1 MENLSPQGDAIMKK
15 IPLLFIL
22 LVSISFPACASN
34 VTSEAP
40 AILSTPTLIETTQ
53 PPTKD
58 PNYFLTA
65 TIVPAYTHV
74 PSPTVAGEPANIVVA
89 LNMGSGGAGFSAN
102 IYAQEVFTGQTFTT
116 FMSAGMHTA
125 PLLPTSAPVRLSI
138 QAPGTYVFY
147 ARLSNAP
154 TEYHYGFT
162 ECRVPTDCV
171 GSPLIA
177 VDVLPGET
185 YNIYIA
191 DRKALLPDNDKRGL
205 PVTVPWV
212 KAEDSQP

>member
-1 MENLSPQGDAIMKK
+1 MKK
-15 IPLLFIL
+15 VLLIVVCVGIL
-22 LVSISFPACASN
+22 GFSACMTKANTEASPILPTPSLVSM
-34 VTSEAP
+34 TK
-40 AILSTPTLIETTQ
+40 
-53 PPTKD
+53 PPTID

-65 TIVPAYTHV
+65 TLVPFYTQV
-74 PSPTVAGEPANIVVA
+74 PSPTVVGAPAIVNIA

-102 IYAQEVFTGQTFTT
+102 LYAQEVYTGKTFTL

-125 PLLPTSAPVRLSI
+125 PLLPTSPPLDIAI

-154 TEYHYGFT
+154 TEYHYGYT
-162 ECRVPTDCV
+162 ECTIPTNCV

-177 VDVLPGET
+177 LDVLPGERYT
-185 YNIYIA
+185 VYIA

-212 KAEDSQP
+212 KLIESTP

>member
-1 MENLSPQGDAIMKK
+1 MKK
-15 IPLLFIL
+15 VLLIVVCVGIL
-22 LVSISFPACASN
+22 GFSACMTKANTETSPILPTPSLVSM
-34 VTSEAP
+34 TK
-40 AILSTPTLIETTQ
+40 
-53 PPTKD
+53 PPTVD

-65 TIVPAYTHV
+65 TLVPFYTQV
-74 PSPTVAGEPANIVVA
+74 PSPTVVGAPAIVNIA

-102 IYAQEVFTGQTFTT
+102 LYAQEVYTGKTFTL

-125 PLLPTSAPVRLSI
+125 PLLPTSPPLDIAI

-154 TEYHYGFT
+154 TEYHYGYT
-162 ECRVPTDCV
+162 ECTIPTDCV

-177 VDVLPGET
+177 LDVLPGERYT
-185 YNIYIA
+185 VYIA

-212 KAEDSQP
+212 KLIESTP

>member
-1 MENLSPQGDAIMKK
+1 MRMSVFAFM
-15 IPLLFIL
+15 
-22 LVSISFPACASN
+22 CA
-34 VTSEAP
+34 
-40 AILSTPTLIETTQ
+40 AILGLAACLANENSATPPSL
-53 PPTKD
+53 PTATFIPATGPVPIQKD
-58 PNYFLTA
+58 YFLTA
-65 TIVPAYTHV
+65 TIVPFYTQV
-74 PSPTVAGEPANIVVA
+74 PTPTVVGEPAHIVVA

-102 IYAQEVFTGQTFTT
+102 IYAQEVYTGQTFTT

-125 PLLPTSAPVRLSI
+125 PLLPTSAPVSLAI
-138 QAPGTYVFY
+138 QAPGTYIFY

-154 TEYHYGFT
+154 TEYHYGST
-162 ECRVPTDCV
+162 ECRIPTECV

-212 KAEDSQP
+212 KLVEP

>member
-1 MENLSPQGDAIMKK
+1 MKK
-15 IPLLFIL
+15 SIFIFIVL
-22 LVSISFPACASN
+22 AAISFTACVAN
-34 VTSEAP
+34 ATSEP
-40 AILSTPTLIETTQ
+40 TAILPTPTQIEATEP

-58 PNYFLTA
+58 PNFFLTS
-65 TIVPAYTHV
+65 TIVPFLTQV
-74 PSPTVAGEPANIVVA
+74 PTPTVEGVPAVVTVA

-102 IYAQEVFTGQTFTT
+102 IYAQEVNTGKTFTT

-125 PLLPTSAPVRLSI
+125 PLLPTSAPVMLYI

-154 TEYHYGFT
+154 TEYHYGYT
-162 ECRVPTDCV
+162 QCRVPTDCV
-171 GSPLIA
+171 GDPLIA

-185 YNIYIA
+185 YSIYIA
-191 DRKALLPDNDKRGL
+191 DRKALLPANDARGL

-212 KAEDSQP
+212 K

>member
-1 MENLSPQGDAIMKK
+1 MRKFLLTSMFISILGLFACMADVNTESP
-15 IPLLFIL
+15 PIL
-22 LVSISFPACASN
+22 PTPSSISL
-34 VTSEAP
+34 TK
-40 AILSTPTLIETTQ
+40 
-53 PPTKD
+53 PPTVD

-65 TIVPAYTHV
+65 TLVPFYTQV
-74 PSPTVAGEPANIVVA
+74 PSPTVVGAPAIINVA

-102 IYAQEVFTGQTFTT
+102 LYVQEVYTGKTFTL

-125 PLLPTSAPVRLSI
+125 SFLPTSPPLDMAV
-138 QAPGTYVFY
+138 QAPGTYVIY

-154 TEYHYGFT
+154 TEYHYGYT
-162 ECRVPTDCV
+162 ECTIPTDCV

-177 VDVLPGET
+177 LDVLPGERYT
-185 YNIYIA
+185 VYIA

-212 KAEDSQP
+212 KLNP

>member
-1 MENLSPQGDAIMKK
+1 MKK
-15 IPLLFIL
+15 SILIVVFACVLGLFACMADANTDMTPPTATL
-22 LVSISFPACASN
+22 PAS
-34 VTSEAP
+34 TRP
-40 AILSTPTLIETTQ
+40 A
-53 PPTKD
+53 TKD

-65 TIVPAYTHV
+65 TLVPFLTQV
-74 PSPTVAGEPANIVVA
+74 PTPTVIGQPAIVNIA

-102 IYAQEVFTGQTFTT
+102 LYAQEVNTGKTFTL

-125 PLLPTSAPVRLSI
+125 PLLPTSPPLDMAI

-154 TEYHYGFT
+154 TEYHYGYT

-177 VDVLPGET
+177 LDVLPGEK
-185 YNIYIA
+185 YYVYIA
-191 DRKALLPDNDKRGL
+191 DRKALLPGNNERGL

-212 KAEDSQP
+212 RLE

>member
-1 MENLSPQGDAIMKK
+1 MKK
-15 IPLLFIL
+15 VLLIVVCVGIL
-22 LVSISFPACASN
+22 GFSACMTKANTEASPILPTPSLVSM
-34 VTSEAP
+34 TK
-40 AILSTPTLIETTQ
+40 
-53 PPTKD
+53 PPTID

-65 TIVPAYTHV
+65 TLVPFYTQV
-74 PSPTVAGEPANIVVA
+74 PSPTVVGAPAIVNIA

-102 IYAQEVFTGQTFTT
+102 LHAQEVYTGKTFTL

-125 PLLPTSAPVRLSI
+125 PLLPTSPPLDIAI

-154 TEYHYGFT
+154 TEYHYGYT
-162 ECRVPTDCV
+162 ECTIPTDCV

-177 VDVLPGET
+177 LDVLPGERYT
-185 YNIYIA
+185 VYIA

-212 KAEDSQP
+212 KLIESTP

>member
-1 MENLSPQGDAIMKK
+1 MKK
-15 IPLLFIL
+15 VLLIVVCVGIL
-22 LVSISFPACASN
+22 GFSACMTKANTEASPILPTPSLVSM
-34 VTSEAP
+34 TK
-40 AILSTPTLIETTQ
+40 
-53 PPTKD
+53 PPTID

-65 TIVPAYTHV
+65 TLVPFYTQV
-74 PSPTVAGEPANIVVA
+74 PSPTVVGAPAIVNIA

-102 IYAQEVFTGQTFTT
+102 LYAQEVYTGKTFTL

-125 PLLPTSAPVRLSI
+125 PLLPTSPPLDIAI

-154 TEYHYGFT
+154 TEYHYGYT
-162 ECRVPTDCV
+162 ECTIPTDCV

-177 VDVLPGET
+177 LDVLPGERYT
-185 YNIYIA
+185 VYIA

-212 KAEDSQP
+212 KLIESTP

>member
-1 MENLSPQGDAIMKK
+1 MKK
-15 IPLLFIL
+15 VLLIVVCVGIL
-22 LVSISFPACASN
+22 GFSACMTKANTEASPILPTPSLVSM
-34 VTSEAP
+34 TK
-40 AILSTPTLIETTQ
+40 
-53 PPTKD
+53 PPTVD

-65 TIVPAYTHV
+65 TLVPFYTQV
-74 PSPTVAGEPANIVVA
+74 PSPTVVGAPAIVNIA

-102 IYAQEVFTGQTFTT
+102 LYAQEVYTGKTFTL

-125 PLLPTSAPVRLSI
+125 PLLPTSPPLDIAI

-154 TEYHYGFT
+154 TEYHYGYT
-162 ECRVPTDCV
+162 ECTIPTDCV

-177 VDVLPGET
+177 LDVLPGERYT
-185 YNIYIA
+185 VYIA

-212 KAEDSQP
+212 KLIESTP

>member
-1 MENLSPQGDAIMKK
+1 MKK
-15 IPLLFIL
+15 TVPIL
-22 LVSISFPACASN
+22 IYAVVLGFSACMGNATSTLQPVLPSPTPVSETKPAP
-34 VTSEAP
+34 VDD
-40 AILSTPTLIETTQ
+40 
-53 PPTKD
+53 K
-58 PNYFLTA
+58 YFLTA
-65 TIVPAYTHV
+65 TIVPFYTHV
-74 PSPTVAGEPANIVVA
+74 PSPTVVGYPANIVVA
-89 LNMGSGGAGFSAN
+89 LNMGGGGAGFSAN
-102 IYAQEVFTGQTFTT
+102 IYAQEVYTGQTFTT

-125 PLLPTSAPVRLSI
+125 SYLPTSAPVLLSV
-138 QAPGTYVFY
+138 QAPGTYIFY

-154 TEYHYGFT
+154 TEYHYGST

-185 YNIYIA
+185 YYVYIA

-212 KAEDSQP
+212 KEE

>member
-1 MENLSPQGDAIMKK
+1 MKK
-15 IPLLFIL
+15 TIIIL
-22 LVSISFPACASN
+22 ICA
-34 VTSEAP
+34 
-40 AILSTPTLIETTQ
+40 AILGFSACVPKANSGSQPNLPTASSRSSTEPAAPQ
-53 PPTKD
+53 
-58 PNYFLTA
+58 NYFLTA
-65 TIVPAYTHV
+65 TIVPFYTHV
-74 PSPTVAGEPANIVVA
+74 PSPTVVGTPANIVIS

-102 IYAQEVFTGQTFTT
+102 IYAQEVYTGQTFTT

-125 PLLPTSAPVRLSI
+125 SYLPTSAPVQLSI

-154 TEYHYGFT
+154 TEYHYGAT

-171 GSPLIA
+171 GSPLVA

-185 YNIYIA
+185 YHVYIA

-212 KAEDSQP
+212 K

>member
-1 MENLSPQGDAIMKK
+1 MKK
-15 IPLLFIL
+15 VLLIVVCVGIL
-22 LVSISFPACASN
+22 GFSACMTKANTEASPILPTPSLVSM
-34 VTSEAP
+34 TK
-40 AILSTPTLIETTQ
+40 
-53 PPTKD
+53 PPTVD

-65 TIVPAYTHV
+65 TLVPFYTQV
-74 PSPTVAGEPANIVVA
+74 PSPTVVGAPAIVNIA

-102 IYAQEVFTGQTFTT
+102 LYAQEVYTGKTFTL

-125 PLLPTSAPVRLSI
+125 PLLPTSPPLDIAI

-154 TEYHYGFT
+154 TEYHYGYT
-162 ECRVPTDCV
+162 ECTIPTNCV

-177 VDVLPGET
+177 LDVLPGERYT
-185 YNIYIA
+185 VYIA

-212 KAEDSQP
+212 KLIESTP